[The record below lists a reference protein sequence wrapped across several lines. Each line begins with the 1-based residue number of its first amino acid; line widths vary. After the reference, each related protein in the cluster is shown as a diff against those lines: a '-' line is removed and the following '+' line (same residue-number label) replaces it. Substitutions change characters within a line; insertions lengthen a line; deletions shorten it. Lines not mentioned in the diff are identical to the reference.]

1 LNEKREEAVLERELL
16 SEMQERIVKAFLDI
30 IVLAKLR
37 EEHEPVSG
45 YDVITFIHK
54 KFGILV
60 SSGTVYSILYS
71 MERDGVLKGRFSQRK
86 RVYTL
91 ADKGENKIKA
101 ISEAKKKILGLV
113 VNLFL

>member
-1 LNEKREEAVLERELL
+1 MERELL
-16 SEMQERIVKAFLDI
+16 REMQERIVKTFMDT

-37 EEHEPVSG
+37 GHDEPMSG

-60 SSGTVYSILYS
+60 SSGTVYSHLYS
-71 MERDGVLKGRFSQRK
+71 LERDGLIKGRSSQRK

-91 ADKGENKIKA
+91 TDKGEKKIKA
-101 ISEAKKKILGLV
+101 ISEAKEKILGLM
-113 VNLFL
+113 VNLFI